1 MKIALFDT
9 RVGNLHSLAKAL
21 EAGGAEVRIE
31 PDPTKLL
38 DADALVIPGVGAF
51 DAAAERLAP
60 AAPELRAA
68 LRDGFPALGICLG
81 LQLLFESSEEG
92 TQPGL
97 AVLPG
102 RVRRLRARRVPHMG
116 WNAVEAGYDPVF
128 RGAEDLVAYYAHSF
142 VAEPADPRCIV
153 AWTEYEGDRFPA
165 AVRCARTIGVQ
176 FHPEKSGEAG
186 LRVIRNFLEEA
197 RG

>member
-51 DAAAERLAP
+51 DAAAERLAS

-92 TQPGL
+92 TQRGL

-116 WNAVEAGYDPVF
+116 WNAVEAGDDPIF
-128 RGAEDLVAYYAHSF
+128 RGADDLVAYYAHSF
-142 VAEPADPRCIV
+142 VAEPADPACVV

-165 AVRCARTIGVQ
+165 AVRCARAIGVQ